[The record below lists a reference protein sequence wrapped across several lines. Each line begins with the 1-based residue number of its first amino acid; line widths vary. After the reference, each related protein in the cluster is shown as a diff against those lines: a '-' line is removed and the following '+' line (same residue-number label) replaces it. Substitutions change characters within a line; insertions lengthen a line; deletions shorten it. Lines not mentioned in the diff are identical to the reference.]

1 MGVRGDACLVVGI
14 GPFMVVGVPLVGG
27 ASLDVDEG
35 WGAFK
40 VEGEDACLVVMEL
53 EDEVEGM
60 GNST

>member
-1 MGVRGDACLVVGI
+1 LVVGI